1 MKPHFYL
8 TIALLAQVN
17 LCYPQWIQTD
27 GPYGSTNV
35 SAIIGHD
42 SLLLTA
48 TNCGYFSKNQLA
60 DRWTFNSTFNFSCY
74 TKKGDSLFAG
84 SMYGGIQL
92 IDLNNP
98 DNPPVTINPI
108 PAKTLANSDS
118 CLYLGNETQGFL
130 KSANYGSTWNSYN
143 TGLPTDTLWNPWIG
157 TYYQTNVT
165 AIEVL
170 NNYIFCGT
178 KKGVYRN
185 STNLSNWTGVNSG
198 LSLSVVT
205 FVKAFNDTLYTAIS
219 NSLFRSADYGN
230 SWNLVYTA
238 PSNIST
244 ILAYNFGM
252 YIGTTGDGVY
262 YSSDNCVHWSSLNM
276 GLTDL
281 KINVLANY
289 DSTLLCGTNAAGFFY
304 FQSSQW
310 HKNEQGMICSSIRS
324 MAVTNNNV
332 ISNDESKVYK
342 LNLNGNWIDIS
353 PVVTYELFGSL
364 ASMHDTIF
372 LSVEHDTPSWPYDN
386 PFIVFSSDN
395 GITWNNLFTPV
406 PFARDDPYRIYS
418 ENGRLYAYEDEKM
431 CHTDNLG
438 ISWTDISLP
447 SQYCNMFNDFI
458 INNAIPYAAAC
469 GNGQLVMLDNTQ
481 NWVLSNNGLPA
492 DREPIALANCD
503 SALFAYISVHGMYVS
518 FDNGN
523 SWTYANN
530 GLVTNYSIRDFASRG
545 TDLFVTTDFGVFATN
560 DFGQHWAAI
569 NDGLKNLNV
578 SSIKFLND
586 TLYVGTYGN
595 GIWKLS
601 IADIH
606 LNIQEY
612 QQSNNSLMIYP
623 NPASDY
629 IHVSANS
636 KKANFKIIDML
647 GKEIL
652 SGKVN
657 SGGEINI
664 SEVRCGLYTIFV
676 QLDKEVQTTKL
687 IINR

>member
-1 MKPHFYL
+1 MKTQFIL

-17 LCYPQWIQTD
+17 FCYPQWIQTD

-35 SAIIGHD
+35 LAIVEHD
-42 SLLLTA
+42 SLLLTS

-60 DRWTFNSTFNFSCY
+60 DRWRFNSTFSFSCY

-92 IDLNNP
+92 IDLINP

-130 KSANYGSTWNSYN
+130 KSGDNGSTWNSYN
-143 TGLPTDTLWNPWIG
+143 IGLPTDTLWNPWIG

-165 AIEVL
+165 AIEVSD
-170 NNYIFCGT
+170 NYIFCGT
-178 KKGVYRN
+178 KKGVFRN
-185 STNLSNWTGVNSG
+185 STNLTNWIAVNSG
-198 LSLSVVT
+198 LPLSVVT
-205 FVKAFNDTLYTAIS
+205 FVKEFNDTLYTAIS
-219 NSLFRSADYGN
+219 NSLYRSADYGN

-252 YIGTTGDGVY
+252 YIGTTGNGVCF
-262 YSSDNCVHWSSLNM
+262 SSDNCINWSSLNI

-289 DSTLLCGTNAAGFFY
+289 DTTLLCGTNAEGVFY
-304 FQSSQW
+304 FQSGQW
-310 HKNEQGMICSSIRS
+310 HKNEPGMICSSIRS

-353 PVVTYELFGSL
+353 PVVTYEMFGSL
-364 ASMHDTIF
+364 ASMHDTVF
-372 LSVEHDTPSWPYDN
+372 LSVEYDTPSWPYDN

-395 GITWNNLFTPV
+395 GISWDSLFTSV
-406 PFARDDPYRIYS
+406 PFARDDPYWIYCK
-418 ENGRLYAYEDEKM
+418 NGRLYAYEDEKM
-431 CHTDNLG
+431 CYTDNLG
-438 ISWTDISLP
+438 LSWTDISLP

-458 INNAIPYAAAC
+458 INNAIPFAAAC

-481 NWVLSNNGLPA
+481 NWVLSNNGLPIG
-492 DREPIALANCD
+492 EPLALANCD
-503 SALFAYISVHGMYVS
+503 SALFAYVHGMYVS

-523 SWTYANN
+523 NWAYANN
-530 GLVTNYSIRDFASRG
+530 GLITNYSICDFASRG

-560 DFGQHWAAI
+560 NFGQHWFAI

-578 SSIKFLND
+578 GSIKFLND
-586 TLYVGTYGN
+586 TLYVGTNGN

-601 IADIH
+601 MADIH
-606 LNIQEY
+606 LNVQEH
-612 QQSNNSLMIYP
+612 QQSGNSIVIYP

-629 IHVSANS
+629 IHVPANS
-636 KKANFKIIDML
+636 GKANFKIIDML
-647 GKEIL
+647 GKEVI
-652 SGKVN
+652 SGMLN
-657 SGGEINI
+657 S
-664 SEVRCGLYTIFV
+664 
-676 QLDKEVQTTKL
+676 DKEIDISGIQSGAYIVCIRFDNNIQTAKL
-687 IINR
+687 LINPN